1 MKSKVKREL
10 ISWLEQISRNT
21 FAGNSIYVY
30 NIHCMYRR
38 DHSLSHL
45 SLLDMWYIN
54 FEFLERNVECLNYG
68 MSFVHITSFFSMFW
82 CVITAGNI

>member
-10 ISWLEQISRNT
+10 ITWLEQISRNT

-30 NIHCMYRR
+30 NIHCMYIR

-45 SLLDMWYIN
+45 S
-54 FEFLERNVECLNYG
+54 FRRGACSTCG
-68 MSFVHITSFFSMFW
+68 T
-82 CVITAGNI
+82 